1 MFADL
6 KVSTR
11 LAVAFG
17 AVLLLLVA
25 TLVTGI
31 GRLAV
36 VNDHLHAITDENN
49 VESRDAKEIRG
60 DAFKIALVVRDLIIT
75 TDEASLKAQRAQ
87 LTTYTQSLDANIEK
101 LDQLFNSLASTTA
114 TEKEMMARIKQMVP
128 GVKSAAIA
136 VADLGVLNKNEE
148 ATALLRK
155 DFDPRYEEFHPVTEQ
170 LGQFEDK
177 LNEQAAT
184 EAAGVYSTART
195 TLLVLGALAVLAAI
209 AAALLV
215 TRSLLRQLGGEP
227 SYVAGVMQSLGSGDF
242 GVTVVVKDGDRSSM
256 LYSVRN
262 MVEKL
267 STIIGEVNS
276 AADALA
282 GAAEEVSSTSQALS
296 QAASEQAA
304 GVEQTSASIE
314 EMTAS
319 IAQNTENAKVTDSMA
334 TKAASDAAEGG
345 EAVKATV
352 TAMKQIAQKIG
363 IIDDIAYQTNLL
375 ALNAAIEAARAGE
388 HGKGFAVVAAEVRK
402 LAERSQVAAQ
412 EIGTVASGSV
422 ELAERAGTLLVEI
435 VPSIKKTSD
444 LVQEISAASQE
455 QSAGVGQI
463 NSAVTQLSQTTQ
475 QNASSSEE
483 LAATAEEM
491 SGQAEQLQQTMS
503 FFKNSNAG
511 QLVRPA
517 ARRSGAFAKTAKK
530 LREATTN
537 VAGNLALSGE
547 PDEAQF
553 AKFP

>member
-1 MFADL
+1 MFADM

-17 AVLLLLVA
+17 AVLLLLVGM
-25 TLVTGI
+25 LVTGI
-31 GRLAV
+31 SRMAV
-36 VNDHLHAITDENN
+36 VNEHLHAITEENN
-49 VESRDAKEIRG
+49 VESREAKEIRG
-60 DAFKIALVVRDLIIT
+60 DAFRIGLVVRDIIIT
-75 TDEASLKAQRAQ
+75 TDETTLKAQRAE
-87 LTTYTQSLDANIEK
+87 LTTAAQGFDSNIER
-101 LDQLFNSLASTTA
+101 LDQLFSALPSTTP
-114 TEKEMMARIKQMVP
+114 TEKDLMSRIKQMAP
-128 GVKSAAIA
+128 ALKAAA
-136 VADLGVLNKNEE
+136 MSVADLGVANKNEQ

-155 DFDPRYEEFHPVTEQ
+155 DFDPRYEEFLPITLE

-177 LNEQAAT
+177 LNEHASV
-184 EAAGVYSTART
+184 EAAGVYASGRT
-195 TLLVLGALAVLAAI
+195 MLLVLGAFAVLIAI
-209 AAALLV
+209 AAALIV
-215 TRSLLRQLGGEP
+215 TRSLLVQLGGEP

-242 GVTVVVKDGDRSSM
+242 GISVVTKDGDKSSM
-256 LYSVRN
+256 LYSVKN

-282 GAAEEVSSTSQALS
+282 GAAEEVSSTSQSLS

-319 IAQNTENAKVTDSMA
+319 IAQNTENAKVTDAMA
-334 TKAASDAAEGG
+334 TKAATDAAEGG

-412 EIGTVASGSV
+412 EIGTVATGSV
-422 ELAERAGTLLVEI
+422 ELAERAGTLLADI

-503 FFKNSNAG
+503 FFKNSNSGPA
-511 QLVRPA
+511 VRPA
-517 ARRSGAFAKTAKK
+517 TRKGGAFAKTARK
-530 LREATTN
+530 LRQATSN
-537 VAGNLALSGE
+537 VAESLTSE